1 MDLWINAM
9 GFLHPQIVRSAAV
22 RTDRPYSNTFPQSFT
37 SLSRNHF
44 PTTKLEH
51 AADHLLSM
59 VLTGKQ
65 STYLPSESHTKPKQ
79 KENTV

>member
-9 GFLHPQIVRSAAV
+9 GFLQPQILRSAAV
-22 RTDRPYSNTFPQSFT
+22 CTDRPYSNAFPQSFT

-44 PTTKLEH
+44 LATKLEN
-51 AADHLLSM
+51 AAGHLISM

-65 STYLPSESHTKPKQ
+65 STSFPSESHTKPKQ